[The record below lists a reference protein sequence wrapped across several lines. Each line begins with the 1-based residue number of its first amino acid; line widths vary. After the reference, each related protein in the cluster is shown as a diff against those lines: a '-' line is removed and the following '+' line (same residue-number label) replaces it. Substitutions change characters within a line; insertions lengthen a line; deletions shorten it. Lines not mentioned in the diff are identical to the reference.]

1 MSPLSTRADAGQP
14 QAPRHSG
21 AQKEVLAL
29 YRSWL
34 REIRRKPRDRQ
45 ADMQAY
51 VREQF
56 DKNKAIRK
64 INIDRIE
71 RLLQKGRRQLR
82 DFKHTDSGFVVKRQ

>member
-1 MSPLSTRADAGQP
+1 
-14 QAPRHSG
+14 
-21 AQKEVLAL
+21 
-29 YRSWL
+29 
-34 REIRRKPRDRQ
+34 
-45 ADMQAY
+45 MQAY